1 MPDSGG
7 SAGDSIPQ
15 GNAGE
20 VSPDS
25 GMMARLPGS
34 NISETKQLQTPS
46 YWRGSVS
53 ELGFGFS
60 GCGQRPGRILS
71 GRLAAAVDDEPDGN
85 SDEGQNGDEGK

>member
-53 ELGFGFS
+53 L
-60 GCGQRPGRILS
+60 Q
-71 GRLAAAVDDEPDGN
+71 
-85 SDEGQNGDEGK
+85 

>member
-53 ELGFGFS
+53 LQSEGVCLRIGI
-60 GCGQRPGRILS
+60 RIL
-71 GRLAAAVDDEPDGN
+71 RVWAETRKN
-85 SDEGQNGDEGK
+85 SFRSARCCC